1 MRSGCP
7 RARRR
12 TSSPN
17 SMAPS
22 STPWPMPACASGS
35 PISARTFRRARI
47 KIRRRSRPTTRPR
60 TSRENKSS
68 SSLSISG
75 KNHMK
80 LPRRNFLHLA
90 AGAAALP
97 AASRIA
103 RAQTYPTRPVRII
116 VGFPAGFAADTVA
129 RLIAQSLSESLGQQF
144 VVENRPGASSNIA
157 TDAVVRATPDGYSL
171 LLVTQTNA
179 TNATAY
185 ENLGFNFIRDIA
197 PVAGIGTNRFVMV
210 VSPSV
215 PAKTVPEFIDYAK
228 ANPGKVNM
236 SSPGTGSAGHI
247 FGELFKMMTGVHI
260 VHVPYRASF
269 IPDLLAGQV
278 QVGFPTVGAVIEHIR
293 TGKLR
298 ALAVTAATRVD
309 VLPDIPALAEF
320 VSGYEASG
328 WIGIGAP
335 RNTSAQIIETLNKAI
350 NAALT
355 DPKMRARLAD
365 LGFAPLANSPAEFG
379 NYIVQYTEKWGKVV
393 RAANIKGE

>member
-1 MRSGCP
+1 
-7 RARRR
+7 
-12 TSSPN
+12 
-17 SMAPS
+17 
-22 STPWPMPACASGS
+22 
-35 PISARTFRRARI
+35 
-47 KIRRRSRPTTRPR
+47 
-60 TSRENKSS
+60 
-68 SSLSISG
+68 
-75 KNHMK
+75 MK

-97 AASRIA
+97 SVSRFA
-103 RAQTYPTRPVRII
+103 WAQAYPSRPVRII
-116 VGFPAGFAADTVA
+116 VGFPAGFLADTVA
-129 RLIAQSLSESLGQQF
+129 RLIAQSLSDSLRQQF

-157 TDAVVRATPDGYSL
+157 TDAVVRAPPDGYSL

-179 TNATAY
+179 TNATLY

-197 PVAGIGTNRFVMV
+197 PVAAIHTTPFVMV

-228 ANPGKVNM
+228 ANPGRVNM

-247 FGELFKMMTGVHI
+247 FGELFKTMTGVHI

-278 QVGFPTVGAVIEHIR
+278 QVGFPTIGAVIEHIR

-298 ALAVTAATRVD
+298 ALAVTPATRVD
-309 VLPDIPALAEF
+309 VLPDIPALGEF

-328 WIGIGAP
+328 FTGIGAP
-335 RNTSAQIIETLNKAI
+335 KSTSAEIIETLNKAI

-355 DPKMRARLAD
+355 DPKMKARFAN
-365 LGFAPLANSPAEFG
+365 LGVVPLANSPAEFG
-379 NYIVQYTEKWGKVV
+379 KYIVQYTEKWGKVIQ
-393 RAANIKGE
+393 AANIKPD

>member
-1 MRSGCP
+1 
-7 RARRR
+7 
-12 TSSPN
+12 
-17 SMAPS
+17 
-22 STPWPMPACASGS
+22 
-35 PISARTFRRARI
+35 
-47 KIRRRSRPTTRPR
+47 
-60 TSRENKSS
+60 
-68 SSLSISG
+68 
-75 KNHMK
+75 MK
-80 LPRRNFLHLA
+80 LPHRRQFLHLA

-97 AASRIA
+97 AVPDVAT
-103 RAQTYPTRPVRII
+103 AQSYPTRPVRII
-116 VGFPAGFAADTVA
+116 VGFPPGFAADTVA
-129 RLIAQSLSESLGQQF
+129 RLIAQSLSDSLRQQF
-144 VVENRPGASSNIA
+144 VVENRPGAGSNIA
-157 TDAVVRATPDGYSL
+157 TDAIVRATPDGYSL

-179 TNATAY
+179 TNATLY

-197 PVAGIGTNRFVMV
+197 PVAGIGTNPFVMV

-247 FGELFKMMTGVHI
+247 FGELFKIMTGVHI

-278 QVGFPTVGAVIEHIR
+278 QVGFPTIGAVIEHIR

-309 VLPDIPALAEF
+309 VLPDIPALGEF

-335 RNTSAQIIETLNKAI
+335 RNTSAEIIETLNKAI
-350 NAALT
+350 NTALT
-355 DPKMRARLAD
+355 DQRMKARLAD
-365 LGFAPLANSPAEFG
+365 LGFEPLASSPAEFG
-379 NYIVQYTEKWGKVV
+379 KYIVQYTEKWGKVV
-393 RAANIKGE
+393 RAANIKPD

>member
-1 MRSGCP
+1 
-7 RARRR
+7 
-12 TSSPN
+12 
-17 SMAPS
+17 
-22 STPWPMPACASGS
+22 
-35 PISARTFRRARI
+35 
-47 KIRRRSRPTTRPR
+47 
-60 TSRENKSS
+60 
-68 SSLSISG
+68 
-75 KNHMK
+75 
-80 LPRRNFLHLA
+80 
-90 AGAAALP
+90 
-97 AASRIA
+97 
-103 RAQTYPTRPVRII
+103 
-116 VGFPAGFAADTVA
+116 
-129 RLIAQSLSESLGQQF
+129 
-144 VVENRPGASSNIA
+144 
-157 TDAVVRATPDGYSL
+157 VRATPDGYSL

-179 TNATAY
+179 TNATVY

-197 PVAGIGTNRFVMV
+197 PVAGIGTNPFVMV

-236 SSPGTGSAGHI
+236 SSPGTGSAGYI
-247 FGELFKMMTGVHI
+247 FGELFKIMTGLHI

-278 QVGFPTVGAVIEHIR
+278 QVGFPTIGAVIEHIR

-309 VLPDIPALAEF
+309 VLPDIPALGEF

-335 RNTSAQIIETLNKAI
+335 RSTSAQIIETLNKAI